1 MKLAYQIAIR
11 FLKSGKLQTLMI
23 ILGIAVGV
31 SVQVFIGSLITGLQ
45 KSLVD
50 KTIGSSSQ
58 ITIKVESNTSF
69 ISNYETLITQ
79 INELESQVE
88 ILSPSIS
95 AGISLR
101 SITGSEII
109 TEQSLLRGFDFERA
123 NQIYKFDDRLT
134 QGVLPTQNGQIVLGS
149 LLFQSLGIELND
161 VIEILVPSGPSSFN
175 VFEVEVVG
183 VFDFNVRAVN
193 QSWSLATLGVV
204 QSILGQADVVNA
216 IEMQIQD
223 VFSAEDIA
231 LRIQSNLVENDYVV
245 ENWIEQN
252 AELLSGLQGQSV
264 SSLMIQVFVMISVV
278 LAIAS
283 VLAITVL
290 QKSKQI
296 GILKAMGIQD
306 KDASLVFLFEGL
318 ILGVFGAIGG
328 VLLGLGLAVS
338 FTTFAIGADGNPV
351 VPLFIDYGFIALSA
365 LIAVIAATIA
375 SLIPARKSSRLS
387 VIEVIRNA

>member
-306 KDASLVFLFEGL
+306 KDASLGFVIEGL